1 MEGFVIHTD
10 RAFEPETISM
20 LRAVLD
26 DAYDS
31 LPAYLRTQ
39 ERKTILA
46 ERLLN
51 LAAAGET
58 DRIRLRAAALLHVA
72 R

>member
-1 MEGFVIHTD
+1 
-10 RAFEPETISM
+10 
-20 LRAVLD
+20 LD
-26 DAYDS
+26 DAYES